1 MMASDS
7 TVIRTLRIKTALPDR
22 LAARL
27 QTERAL
33 QASSLRPIGLP
44 RDAILI
50 VRQIKSRRAGSAG
63 WEQAVNAQLDQ
74 LARQAARP
82 IEGAV
87 LANAEAVIFTDRS
100 ELLTCLA
107 ADWCAGV
114 VRTQW
119 WWQSLLHNGDVARVV
134 IDAWLAAPEVIPL
147 ALQRLS
153 ARQQTIVFV
162 QRLSDTHTRSILRA
176 LVQTFGLYELSL
188 TLAEIGAMES
198 NSRDVIATPPA
209 TALPA
214 PPWQP
219 WVQTRTEHLSID
231 RQVLLAVGLM
241 LTAAPNIVR
250 AASFASEVK
259 TWHAAIHTMPRP
271 AAPDVPTPVS
281 PSVPASSTTAEST
294 TTPQSPGKF
303 GTFVAQPDESIS
315 AEPSWRGGRRP
326 TKQSLPEQRSD
337 LAAHEH
343 VPQQAIDKAELHLAD
358 SLTPTAIAQPQF
370 DIDTEFGGICYF
382 INLGIFLNLYGDF
395 TTPLQPGLDL
405 PIWDFV
411 ALVAHDLLGDDVTRD
426 PIWALL
432 ARLADRDED
441 EPPGENF
448 DSPDVIGVALAG
460 QVIQSTNRRCLT
472 SRLARRHQ
480 IGSPI

>member
-1 MMASDS
+1 MIASDS
-7 TVIRTLRIKTALPDR
+7 TVIRTLRIRTATSDR

-44 RDAILI
+44 RDAIMI

-74 LARQAARP
+74 LARQAAHP
-82 IEGAV
+82 IEDAV
-87 LANAEAVIFTDRS
+87 PANAEAVIFADRS
-100 ELLTCLA
+100 ELLACLA
-107 ADWCAGV
+107 TAWCAGV
-114 VRTQW
+114 VRAQW
-119 WWQSLLHNGDVARVV
+119 WWQSLLRHDDITHSV
-134 IDAWLAAPEVIPL
+134 IAAWLAAPEYIPL
-147 ALQRLS
+147 ALHHLS
-153 ARQQTIVFV
+153 ARQQTIAFV

-188 TLAEIGAMES
+188 TLAEIGTMES

-250 AASFASEVK
+250 ATSFASEVK

-271 AAPDVPTPVS
+271 AAPDVPTPVL

-294 TTPQSPGKF
+294 TTPQAQETLS
-303 GTFVAQPDESIS
+303 TLVAQPDESIS
-315 AEPSWRGGRRP
+315 VSTVIARRP
-326 TKQSLPEQRSD
+326 QADEAISTRTHAVD
-337 LAAHEH
+337 LAAHEP
-343 VPQQAIDKAELHLAD
+343 VPRQAIDKARAHPQTH
-358 SLTPTAIAQPQF
+358 SRQQRCAQPA
-370 DIDTEFGGICYF
+370 
-382 INLGIFLNLYGDF
+382 
-395 TTPLQPGLDL
+395 
-405 PIWDFV
+405 V
-411 ALVAHDLLGDDVTRD
+411 
-426 PIWALL
+426 
-432 ARLADRDED
+432 
-441 EPPGENF
+441 
-448 DSPDVIGVALAG
+448 
-460 QVIQSTNRRCLT
+460 
-472 SRLARRHQ
+472 
-480 IGSPI
+480 